1 MMAKAKRI
9 SVRLNEKASAVLKA
23 EHARGITTSE
33 VINQL
38 LAGGIS
44 NPEIELMRARHALTP
59 LSHIQT
65 LLEHAEEPLRSQL
78 REEFHQLCR
87 ALNM

>member
-1 MMAKAKRI
+1 MTKTKRI
-9 SVRLNEKASAVLKA
+9 SVRLDEKASAVLEA

-44 NPEIELMRARHALTP
+44 NPEIERMRARSALAP
-59 LSHIQT
+59 LSHIET
-65 LLEHAEEPLRSQL
+65 LLEHAEEPLRSKL